1 MTSNSTKL
9 PVLGSDGEIAVGL
22 LDEWFDP
29 IEAGLRDRVRDF
41 IQTMMESELEAVLS
55 RPRYARRPKADP
67 ENTGSCGV
75 AGHRHGHRSRS
86 LLGTFGRVE
95 IAVPRA
101 RLDTAEGTTTEWKS
115 TALRA
120 YQRRTKQADSLIAG
134 AYLAGTNTRRVRRAL
149 AAVFGGAVSK
159 DTVSRVWRRVKAD
172 WDAWNAR
179 SLAAEPIVR
188 LILDGTVVR
197 VRLDRKATAI
207 VLLVVLGVCQDG
219 QKVLLAVKNMAGETS
234 QAWRAVFDDLVKRGL
249 RQPEFLIVDGGT
261 GLEQALAALWG
272 DVPTQR
278 CTVHKHRN
286 LLAHAPQRLHDEV
299 SADYNDMI
307 YAASPGE
314 IEQRRR
320 AFLRKWRLKCKAVAD
335 SLEEAGDR
343 LFTFT
348 RLPPSQWKSARTT
361 NAIERLHE
369 EFKRRIKPRR
379 CCRRPRRQRC
389 CSGHCSPQVRS
400 RCAKWTDGRASPRN
414 SPISR
419 LTLLPDHVSSSNR
432 RLRQSNSNT
441 NRDGTPP
448 PPVTPLTLSSPTK
461 ATPFRIILWRC
472 WTQFELGIARLNT
485 AACTDDDRPQF

>member
-1 MTSNSTKL
+1 MTNVTMK
-9 PVLGSDGEIAVGL
+9 SDSFEPAADTAVHL
-22 LDEWFDP
+22 FDNWFDP
-29 IEAGLRDRVRDF
+29 IESSVRERVREF
-41 IQTMMESELEAVLS
+41 IEALICGELDEALA
-55 RPRYARRPKADP
+55 RPRYGRAKNANRRPA
-67 ENTGSCGV
+67 TIV
-75 AGHRHGHRSRS
+75 GHRHGSRTRS
-86 LLGTFGRVE
+86 LTGSFGKTE
-95 IAVPRA
+95 ITVPRA
-101 RLDTAEGTTTEWKS
+101 RLQTPDGGNTEWHSK
-115 TALRA
+115 ALRA
-120 YQRRTKQADSLIAG
+120 YQRRTLTADALIAG

-149 AAVFGGAVSK
+149 AALFRGAVSK
-159 DTVSRVWRRVKAD
+159 DIVSRVWRKIKSD

-320 AFLRKWRLKCKAVAD
+320 AF
-335 SLEEAGDR
+335 
-343 LFTFT
+343 
-348 RLPPSQWKSARTT
+348 
-361 NAIERLHE
+361 
-369 EFKRRIKPRR
+369 
-379 CCRRPRRQRC
+379 
-389 CSGHCSPQVRS
+389 
-400 RCAKWTDGRASPRN
+400 
-414 SPISR
+414 
-419 LTLLPDHVSSSNR
+419 
-432 RLRQSNSNT
+432 
-441 NRDGTPP
+441 
-448 PPVTPLTLSSPTK
+448 
-461 ATPFRIILWRC
+461 
-472 WTQFELGIARLNT
+472 
-485 AACTDDDRPQF
+485 